1 MDKKYQSGPIPMQ
14 IQLRLL
20 LLLEDL
26 SLYDLFMKSSI
37 AENCEVFFLE
47 KIENASTSIKT
58 NNINVVIIDIDRN
71 KREGFNL
78 LRDLKKSDRLL
89 NVIITGQF
97 PGAND
102 VTDFINHGALG
113 YLAKPVKLED
123 IEKILEKIAQKSKLR
138 QETYRLEK
146 KLEEKYYF
154 EGMVG
159 KSPHMYE
166 IFSLLETIAPYF
178 STVLI
183 TGETGTGKEMV
194 AKAIHNLSPFKN
206 RNLVVCDTTSIP
218 ENLVESELFGY
229 MRGAFTGADR
239 NKRGL
244 FEEANDG
251 IIFLDEIGEISLTT
265 QAKLL
270 RVLESG
276 QFRPLGSNQN
286 TKVNIRVIAT
296 TNRDLKENV
305 KSGKFRQDLYHRLNR
320 VEIHLPPLRE
330 KSEDISLL
338 IRHMLNIMSKKM
350 DKQVYGVS
358 RDVQK
363 LFLKYDWPGNIRELE
378 NVLERAFILTKKT
391 FIDLG
396 DLPKDLRNY
405 SKSKLKKPF
414 FSRENLATLDEME
427 KEYISFLL
435 NRTENNLRKTA
446 IVLDISRTTLYNKLK
461 KFDIPFR
468 E

>member
-1 MDKKYQSGPIPMQ
+1 MQ
-14 IQLRLL
+14 IQIRLL
-20 LLLEDL
+20 LLIEDI
-26 SLYDLFMKSSI
+26 SLYDLLMKSSI
-37 AENCEVFFLE
+37 ADNCEVFFLE
-47 KIENASTSIKT
+47 NIEDASTSIKA

-71 KREGFNL
+71 SGERFNL
-78 LRDLKKSDRLL
+78 LRNLKKSDRLL
-89 NVIITGQF
+89 NVIITGQ
-97 PGAND
+97 PLSAND
-102 VTDFINHGALG
+102 VMEFINHGALG
-113 YLAKPVKLED
+113 YLEKPVKLEK
-123 IEKILEKIAQKSKLR
+123 IEQILEKIAEKSKLR
-138 QETYRLEK
+138 RETFQLEK
-146 KLEEKYYF
+146 KLEKKYYF

-183 TGETGTGKEMV
+183 TGETGTGKELI
-194 AKAIHNLSPFKN
+194 AKAIHNLSPFKKKD
-206 RNLVVCDTTSIP
+206 LVFCDTASIP

-229 MRGAFTGADR
+229 VRGAFTGADR
-239 NKRGL
+239 NKPGL

-251 IIFLDEIGEISLTT
+251 IIFLDEIGEIPLTT

-286 TKVNIRVIAT
+286 VKVNIRVIAA
-296 TNRDLKENV
+296 TNRDLKEFV

-330 KSEDISLL
+330 KPEDISLL
-338 IRHMLNIMSKKM
+338 IRHMLNIISKKM

-378 NVLERAFILTKKT
+378 NVLDRASILTKKT
-391 FIDLG
+391 FIDLV
-396 DLPKDLRNY
+396 DLPKDLL
-405 SKSKLKKPF
+405 SFSESKLKMPF
-414 FSRENLATLDEME
+414 FSKENLATLDEME

-435 NRTENNLRKTA
+435 KRTENNLRKTA
-446 IVLDISRTTLYNKLK
+446 IVLNISRTTLYNKLK
-461 KFDIPFR
+461 RYEIPFR

>member
-1 MDKKYQSGPIPMQ
+1 MQ
-14 IQLRLL
+14 IQIRLL
-20 LLLEDL
+20 LLIEDF
-26 SLYDLFMKSSI
+26 SLYDLLMKSSI
-37 AENCEVFFLE
+37 ADNCEIFFLE
-47 KIENASTSIKT
+47 KTEDATTSIKA
-58 NNINVVIIDIDRN
+58 NNINAVIIDIDRN
-71 KREGFNL
+71 KGERFHL
-78 LRDLKKSDRLL
+78 LKDLKKSDRLL
-89 NVIITGQF
+89 NVIITGQ
-97 PGAND
+97 PLGPND
-102 VTDFINHGALG
+102 VMEFINHGALG
-113 YLAKPVKLED
+113 YLEKPVKLEE
-123 IEKILEKIAQKSKLR
+123 IEKILEKIAEKSKLR
-138 QETYRLEK
+138 RETFQLEK
-146 KLEEKYYF
+146 KLEKKYYF

-166 IFSLLETIAPYF
+166 IFSLMETIAPYF

-183 TGETGTGKEMV
+183 TGETGTGKELI

-206 RNLVVCDTTSIP
+206 KDLVVCDIVSIP

-239 NKRGL
+239 NKTGL
-244 FEEANDG
+244 FEEADNG
-251 IIFLDEIGEISLTT
+251 IIFLDEIGEIPLTT

-270 RVLESG
+270 RVLENG

-286 TKVNIRVIAT
+286 VKLNIRIIAA

-305 KSGKFRQDLYHRLNR
+305 QSGKFRQDLYHRLNR

-330 KSEDISLL
+330 KPEDISLL
-338 IRHMLNIMSKKM
+338 IRHMLNIMSNKM
-350 DKQVYGVS
+350 DKKVYGVS
-358 RDVQK
+358 REVQK

-378 NVLERAFILTKKT
+378 NVLERASILTKKT

-396 DLPKDLRNY
+396 DLPKDLLDY
-405 SKSKLKKPF
+405 SKSKLKMPF

-427 KEYISFLL
+427 KEYIAFLL
-435 NRTENNLRKTA
+435 KKTENNLRKTA

-461 KFDIPFR
+461 RYNISFR